1 MAKTKRSTVDVVEG
15 DITTISVD
23 AMVNAANEAL
33 LPGGG
38 VCGAIHEAAGPSLA
52 AECRNLGGCRTGAA
66 KATAGYGLPATH
78 VIHAV
83 GPVWQGGFSGE
94 DDLLASSYRSALALA
109 DELGANSV
117 SLPAISTGIF
127 GYPPERAAAVA
138 VSAVEA
144 AVAAGEAPKQVLL
157 CCFTPESA
165 ELHRRALAGRNGQ

>member
-1 MAKTKRSTVDVVEG
+1 MGKAKRSTVEVVEG
-15 DITTISVD
+15 DITTIPVD
-23 AMVNAANEAL
+23 AIVNAANEAL

-38 VCGAIHEAAGPSLA
+38 VCGAIHKSAGPSLA

-66 KATAGYGLPATH
+66 KATAGYGLPADH

-94 DDLLASSYRSALALA
+94 DELLASSYRSALSLA
-109 DELGANSV
+109 NELGAESV
-117 SLPAISTGIF
+117 SLPAISTGTF

-138 VSAVEA
+138 ASAVA
-144 AVAAGEAPKQVLL
+144 GAIAAGEAPDRVVL

-165 ELHRRALAGRNGQ
+165 KLHRQALDHRDGN